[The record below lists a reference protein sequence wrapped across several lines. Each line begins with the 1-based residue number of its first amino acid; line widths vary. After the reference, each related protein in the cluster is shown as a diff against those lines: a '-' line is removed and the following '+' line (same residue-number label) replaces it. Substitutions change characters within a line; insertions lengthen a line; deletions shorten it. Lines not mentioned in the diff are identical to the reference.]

1 MTTTV
6 SEAENRALQVLLRT
20 TGAWLDEATQLICRL
35 LQEPEMAAALAT
47 LGDVDLHARGFTAE
61 QVARLREWER
71 PLQNFSWVLPDQLA
85 GCARPLTP
93 RAVGALAAAG
103 VRRLVGLQEEAVSEA
118 WLRAAGI
125 AGVHLPIGGVRV
137 PSPAQLARAVAAVDA
152 GLRAGEAVAVHCA
165 AGRGRTGTVLAAYLV
180 ERGVEPDQAIAEV
193 RHLRP
198 GSIETELQEAAVRG
212 HVRGRGVHALSPAGA

>member
-6 SEAENRALQVLLRT
+6 SEAENRALQVLLRM
-20 TGAWLDEATQLICRL
+20 TGAWLDEATHLICRL

-118 WLRAAGI
+118 WLRAAAVGVAACWGPDSNWPETI
-125 AGVHLPIGGVRV
+125 AKPR
-137 PSPAQLARAVAAVDA
+137 ARAPGAVVDPVGS
-152 GLRAGEAVAVHCA
+152 GLG
-165 AGRGRTGTVLAAYLV
+165 
-180 ERGVEPDQAIAEV
+180 
-193 RHLRP
+193 
-198 GSIETELQEAAVRG
+198 
-212 HVRGRGVHALSPAGA
+212 